1 MRGCVR
7 SQRALQAVLT
17 AAVGCVTVIGIVPAA
32 AIVSSVPAGAS
43 LATPALPL
51 PHGSTALS
59 KKTPAGELS
68 IATPAGHKPLGIV
81 PPFHLRAAP
90 TSSAPTSS
98 APGPFAT
105 PTSYPCDATIFPSG
119 CPGPLVYTTKNQ
131 AMVQTG
137 GIIGKVSVYAVYWK
151 PATYTS
157 SFPSGYA
164 TRIDTY
170 LTNIA
175 ATSRKPSNVFSV
187 LQQYYTAIGGTK
199 HHIHYTVTF
208 AGKITMT
215 TSFPTNG
222 CTALTTYP
230 VCLDTAQEATQLQ
243 AYLAAHATLPKGIGA
258 IYLVYFPPKVRTCF
272 TTGAYCSVVNTGQT
286 TSTPSKTVYCA
297 YHSGTYTTAASE
309 NILYGNMPFPPTSR
323 CNAFNEAITGTFD
336 ATVMISMT
344 SHELSETIT
353 DSSTQ
358 WRTSTINKAEIGDVC
373 AYVYGTPLG
382 GTEASG
388 TAWNQTINGT
398 HYFTQL
404 EFSDENYSLTT
415 DANGCIPREELPTA
429 SFTGSLSVTAGAPDT
444 FTSTSAD
451 PDNSVTPLSYTWT
464 WGDGTAKSTT
474 SSLSHTFTTAGTY
487 TVKLTV
493 TDGDMWTNSVT
504 HVVNVTATTTAAK
517 LAITTEPASSTV
529 AGHTF
534 SVGVSIENASGS
546 VLSTKTTTVALS
558 ISAGTTG
565 AALTCTGTTTDHKA
579 ATAGVASFTCS
590 IATPHSGYTLK
601 ATSGTLTAATTA
613 SFAITAT
620 TTPTPSPPPPP
631 SPPSPPAPPSRASS
645 HSTCAV
651 ISGACHA
658 SNGGVTVTASTGPGA
673 LTVSQYPADPAG
685 TPSFSSTGEYF
696 DVETSST
703 STFGSVTVKV
713 CTLNGGTKL
722 YWWGTTSGKWETVS
736 PVTGPSGTPPCL
748 TATLSAKSTPT
759 LSQLKGTVFAV
770 GTAPVRATTRVYGPT
785 PDATAAAE
793 LERAFPPT
801 AGSCPASRA
810 VVLATTATYDDAL
823 SSQFLAQSLTTGTLL
838 TPTESLSAVTEA
850 ALKEEGISTVYVVGG
865 PLAITTAVV
874 SQIESLSAYGCGGK
888 TPSGKVAVVRIFG
901 QTQYATAAAVAEHVG
916 TAASLSFQGAYQTTD
931 PTGGTGRFNDTPGAG
946 TAAPSGPERTAVL
959 ASGTEFQDAQA
970 ASVVSYRTKL
980 PLLLTPATTLSA
992 TAVAAIEKLGI
1003 KQVILMGGTLAVT
1016 NTVEQA
1022 LVAKTGVF
1030 VVRVA
1035 GKDATD
1041 TAVELAR
1048 FEVAATS
1055 SGLGWTPGHRV
1066 LVARGN
1072 GFSDGIAGAVLDS
1085 PKNTATGPQG
1095 SARPLLLTE
1104 TPSVVGTFL
1113 TAFLK
1118 TTGVKGIGGTSTKTL
1133 TALTA
1138 LGGPLALSTAAL
1150 AAMEAD
1156 LGA

>member
-1 MRGCVR
+1 MSNNCRRTPRGLR
-7 SQRALQAVLT
+7 AVLI
-17 AAVGCVTVIGIVPAA
+17 AALGCATVIGSLSVAPF
-32 AIVSSVPAGAS
+32 VSSLPAGAS
-43 LATPALPL
+43 GATPAIPV
-51 PHGSTALS
+51 PHRSTTLS
-59 KKTPAGELS
+59 RQTPAGELS
-68 IATPAGHKPLGIV
+68 IATRAGHKPLGIV
-81 PPFHLRAAP
+81 PPIRLRTAP
-90 TSSAPTSS
+90 TSSSPTSP
-98 APGPFAT
+98 APAPFAT
-105 PTSYPCDATIFPSG
+105 TTSYPCDATLFTSG

-137 GIIGKVSVYAVYWK
+137 GIIGKAKVYAVYWK

-157 SFPSGYA
+157 NFPSGYA
-164 TRIDTY
+164 TKIDTY
-170 LTNIA
+170 LTNVA

-199 HHIHYTVTF
+199 HHIHYTVAF
-208 AGKITMT
+208 GGKITMT
-215 TSFPTNG
+215 TPFPTSG
-222 CTALTTYP
+222 CTTTATYFP
-230 VCLDTAQEATQLQ
+230 VCLTTPQEAAQLKT
-243 AYLAAHATLPKGIGA
+243 YLAAHTTLPKGIGA

-272 TTGAYCSVVNTGQT
+272 TPAECSVITAGGTLTG
-286 TSTPSKTVYCA
+286 VYCA
-297 YHSGTYTTAASE
+297 YHIGTYTTTASE
-309 NILYGNMPFPPTSR
+309 NILYGNMPYPPASG
-323 CNAFNEAITGTFD
+323 CNTYPESITGTFD

-344 SHELSETIT
+344 SHELNETIT

-358 WRTSTINKAEIGDVC
+358 WRTSTGNEIGDEC

-382 GTEASG
+382 GTESAG

-404 EFSDENYSLTT
+404 EFSNENYALTGKT
-415 DANGCIPREELPTA
+415 NGCIPREELPTA
-429 SFTGSLSVTAGAPDT
+429 SFTGSLSVNAHSPDA
-444 FTSTSAD
+444 FASTSID
-451 PDNSVTPLSYTWT
+451 PDNSSTPLSYTWT
-464 WGDGTAKSTT
+464 WGDGSPHSTT
-474 SSLSHTFTTAGTY
+474 SSPSHTFTAPGTY
-487 TVKLTV
+487 TVMLTV
-493 TDGDMWTNSVT
+493 TDGDMWTNKVT
-504 HVVNVTATTTAAK
+504 HVVTVTATTTATK
-517 LAITTEPASSTV
+517 LAVTTEPASSTV

-534 SVGVSIENASGS
+534 SVGVSIENASGT
-546 VLSTKTTTVALS
+546 VLSTKSTTVALS
-558 ISAGTTG
+558 ISAGTTA
-565 AALTCTGTTTDHKA
+565 AALTCTGSTTDHKA

-590 IATPHSGYTLK
+590 IATPHSGYKLQ
-601 ATSGTLTAATTA
+601 ATSGTLAAATTTA
-613 SFAITAT
+613 FTVTAT

-722 YWWGTTSGKWETVS
+722 YWWSTTSGKWETVS
-736 PVTGPSGTPPCL
+736 PVTGPAGTPPCL

-838 TPTESLSAVTEA
+838 TPTMSLSAVTEA

-1030 VVRVA
+1030 VLRVA

-1104 TPSVVGTFL
+1104 TPSVVGTFI

-1118 TTGVKGIGGTSTKTL
+1118 TTGTKGIGGTSTKTL